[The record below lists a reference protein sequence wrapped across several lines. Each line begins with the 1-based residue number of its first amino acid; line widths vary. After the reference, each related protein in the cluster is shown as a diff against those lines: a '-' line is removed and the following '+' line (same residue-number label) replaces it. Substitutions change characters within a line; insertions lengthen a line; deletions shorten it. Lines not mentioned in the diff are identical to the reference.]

1 MNTAK
6 NKPKSFPSQK
16 QSPPGHESEMKPK
29 PEVIRKNYKGSDK
42 LKNKVAL
49 ITGGDSGIGRSVAVH
64 FAREGA
70 DIAIIYLNENKD
82 ALETKKMVEA
92 EGRKCLCLP
101 AILEIK
107 SSAERRLKKCML
119 NLLN

>member
-1 MNTAK
+1 MNTTRS
-6 NKPKSFPSQK
+6 KPKSFPSQK
-16 QSPPGHESEMKPK
+16 QAPPGYESEMKPK

-82 ALETKKMVEA
+82 ALETKRMVEE
-92 EGRKCLCLP
+92 EGRKCL
-101 AILEIK
+101 
-107 SSAERRLKKCML
+107 
-119 NLLN
+119 LLAGDIRNKEFCREAVE